1 VVGIQLR
8 LYKFISIEGG
18 TQREGSVDEHDVSIV
33 LRTCGPFI
41 YGLATRIDTVVSYL
55 AGD

>member
-1 VVGIQLR
+1 MVGIQLR